1 VPLEALSHML
11 SRSVFATRETV
22 LPVIASVAG
31 LLTVILSVV
40 ALRPT
45 QGLVALPLGFAAGMA
60 VRLAIL
66 ALALRHRIRGMGA
79 TAE

>member
-1 VPLEALSHML
+1 ML

-31 LLTVILSVV
+31 LVTIIGVTVTAAPAARAWWPCRS
-40 ALRPT
+40 A
-45 QGLVALPLGFAAGMA
+45 FAAGMA

-66 ALALRHRIRGMGA
+66 AVALRHRIRAMS
-79 TAE
+79 TAAE